1 MSHPELSREAAAL
14 AELPPLPRH
23 DAAVAAGR
31 EGLLDVALGAGVCVA
46 SRVRFGYPLKLM
58 VPAHLDSMAPPER
71 AAAAEGEPLPRPV
84 WCYVVGYGGGLV
96 AGDAAALSVRV
107 APGATAVLATQA
119 STKVYHARARGQ
131 PPAAAA
137 GGAEASSPSV
147 PSPAGRPAAVSS
159 LAASVGSGGLLAV
172 LPDPVM
178 AFADARFR
186 QRQSVSLAPGG
197 SLVLLDWCSSG
208 RRARGEAWAFA
219 SYESRTEVLLQR
231 AAGGPACPLLVDAL
245 RLQRSAAAPLPERMG
260 RAHVVG
266 VLVLTGPRRVCVCV
280 REGRT

>member
-1 MSHPELSREAAAL
+1 
-14 AELPPLPRH
+14 
-23 DAAVAAGR
+23 VAAGR

-71 AAAAEGEPLPRPV
+71 AAAAGEPLPRPV

-137 GGAEASSPSV
+137 GGAEASSPSA
-147 PSPAGRPAAVSS
+147 PAPAGRPAAVSS

-186 QRQSVSLAPGG
+186 QRQSVALAPGG

-231 AAGGPACPLLVDAL
+231 TAGGPACPLLVDAL
-245 RLQRSAAAPLPERMG
+245 RLQRSPAAPLPERMG

-266 VLVLTGPRRVCVCV
+266 VLILTGPRRVCVCV